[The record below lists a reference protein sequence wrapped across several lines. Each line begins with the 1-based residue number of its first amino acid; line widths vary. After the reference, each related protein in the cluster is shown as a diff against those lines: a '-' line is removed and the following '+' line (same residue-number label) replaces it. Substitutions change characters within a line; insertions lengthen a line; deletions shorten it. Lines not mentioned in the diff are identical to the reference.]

1 MPRPARHDRNIA
13 LDKAVNLFWQRGYH
27 ATSMKHLE
35 QALDMR
41 PGSLYATFGSK
52 RELFSETLNRYA
64 RQMADELAQCLTAE
78 ADLAAGF
85 KRYLRSL
92 AGPCLVRAG
101 TPPRACMVI
110 KTLLEVN
117 EEEPALQQQ
126 ANEVLNQMERILTEQ
141 LKRAQAQGELRAE
154 VDCAR
159 LARLLQGQVIGL
171 RSFAQRDTDPAHIE
185 ALAEDMGELFL
196 PYLTRADGGK
206 RI

>member
-1 MPRPARHDRNIA
+1 MPRPARHDRQIA
-13 LDKAVNLFWQRGYH
+13 LDKAVDLFWERGYH

-52 RELFSETLNRYA
+52 SGLFSEALNSYA
-64 RQMADELAQCLTAE
+64 RQMAEELAGCLSTSDNLVE
-78 ADLAAGF
+78 GF
-85 KRYLRSL
+85 RFYLRSL
-92 AGPCLVRAG
+92 AGPCLVRENR
-101 TPPRACMVI
+101 PPRACMLI

-126 ANEVLNQMERILTEQ
+126 VNHVLDQMEQ
-141 LKRAQAQGELRAE
+141 LLAAELGRAQAQGEIRLE

-171 RSFAQRDTDPAHIE
+171 RSFAQRDTNPEHLAD
-185 ALAEDMGELFL
+185 LAEDMGSLFES
-196 PYLTRADGGK
+196 YL
-206 RI
+206 IH